1 MESTAIISQGQSH
14 LHWLDLALASK
25 GNQSD
30 MNLTYDRNYEWYDK
44 LEAFTEKIQPF
55 LDAASQDSD
64 LWGLTGDRG
73 LVYLLRCLPQETADR
88 LYSYIMR
95 CQPTFKDPHGRKIIM
110 KHPTEDDKIYVIQL
124 EGCESRS

>member
-1 MESTAIISQGQSH
+1 MESTSIISQGQSH
-14 LHWLDLALASK
+14 LHWLDLALASER
-25 GNQSD
+25 NQSD

-64 LWGLTGDRG
+64 LWGLAGDRG

-88 LYSYIMR
+88 LYNYIMI
-95 CQPTFKDPHGRKIIM
+95 T
-110 KHPTEDDKIYVIQL
+110 
-124 EGCESRS
+124 